1 MPETPNAPS
10 CSLDRAGLAAQLER
24 YRRAGAGG
32 RLLERSPRSL
42 TVELALGTDAA
53 LVEQAIAIEREC
65 CPFYDFHWDARARR
79 LSIAVTQ
86 REHEPALG
94 VIARAIGLQR

>member
-1 MPETPNAPS
+1 MAEIPIAPS
-10 CSLDRAGLAAQLER
+10 CRLDPAGLAAQLER
-24 YRRAGAGG
+24 YRHAGRGG

-42 TVELALGTDAA
+42 TVELAPGTDAA
-53 LVEQAIAIEREC
+53 LVEQAIAVEREC
-65 CPFYDFHWDARARR
+65 CPFYEFHWDPSARR

-86 REHEPALG
+86 REHEAALG